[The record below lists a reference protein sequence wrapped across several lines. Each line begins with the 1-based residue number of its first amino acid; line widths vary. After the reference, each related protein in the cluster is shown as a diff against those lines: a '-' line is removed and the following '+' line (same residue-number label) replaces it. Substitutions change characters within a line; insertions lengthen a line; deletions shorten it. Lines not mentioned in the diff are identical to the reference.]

1 MEEPNF
7 KTLDIADMFSGTAYP
22 EDTVDIYTDAKTAYE
37 LYKLQSDASR
47 AVRDQDEAEG
57 ARVAEEIQELL
68 RRGEKSHYI
77 VHIRDTGRDEK
88 DNVRKVV
95 DAKYPPKVNLF
106 NQPEPN
112 AEADEMY
119 TNLMWA
125 LHVTRI
131 TAPDG
136 RTLVAPSEGDIK
148 ALRAKAPAT
157 ELRKVEEKIQEL
169 QTGAAS
175 GFESLVMEHNFL
187 SSASPEA

>member
-1 MEEPNF
+1 MEAPDF
-7 KTLDIADMFSGTAYP
+7 KTLDIADMFAGIAYP
-22 EDTVDIYTDAKTAYE
+22 EDKVDIYIDAKTAYE
-37 LYKLQSDASR
+37 LYKLQGDAGR

-57 ARVAEEIQELL
+57 ARIAEEIQDLL
-68 RRGEKSHYI
+68 KRGEKSHYI
-77 VHIRDTGRDEK
+77 VHIRDTGQDEK
-88 DNVRKVV
+88 DAIRKAV
-95 DAKYPPKVNLF
+95 DAKHPPKVNLF

-136 RTLVAPSEGDIK
+136 RAMVAPQEGDIK
-148 ALRAKAPAT
+148 ALRAKAPGT

-169 QTGAAS
+169 RTGAAS
-175 GFESLVMEHNFL
+175 GFESLVMEHDFL
-187 SSASPEA
+187 SGASPEA